1 MPFDP
6 TTTGGV
12 LERADQLD
20 VETRRQL
27 EKALEDWRS
36 VESDMSRQVDDFVRE
51 WEDAAQPLME
61 AISQSERLTQDDF
74 AIRINARD

>member
-12 LERADQLD
+12 QERADQLD
-20 VETRRQL
+20 VETRQQL
-27 EKALEDWRS
+27 EKALNDWGS
-36 VESDMSRQVDDFVRE
+36 VDSAMTRQVDDFVRQ
-51 WEDAAQPLME
+51 WDDAAQPLME

-74 AIRINARD
+74 AIRINTRD